1 MDFIPPNE
9 QDEVS
14 AQRLAN
20 QPWQDLN
27 EEEKNRVII
36 LIGKGL
42 LGNNVYRDRQFFVGK
57 HLVQPKA

>member
-1 MDFIPPNE
+1 MDFIPHSE
-9 QDEVS
+9 HDIVS
-14 AQRLAN
+14 AQKLAN

-42 LGNNVYRDRQFFVGK
+42 IGNNVYKDSQFFVGELITTQK
-57 HLVQPKA
+57 P

>member
-9 QDEVS
+9 HDKTS

-27 EEEKNRVII
+27 EEEKNQVII

-42 LGNNVYRDRQFFVGK
+42 IGNNVYKDNQFFVGE
-57 HLVQPKA
+57 LLTSQNT